1 MDDRAVVTGFLHNG
15 GEILLLHRSETVG
28 SYRGCWGGVA
38 GHVEDHAGPTI
49 DDPQLAAIRAEIR
62 EETGIDPDRLSLVRS
77 GESFSVEDADLGTRW
92 TVHPFLFDCPTRTV
106 ELDSEHTACEWTVP
120 TDILDRET
128 VPRLWE
134 SYDRIRSTVEDIET
148 DREHGSAF
156 LSVRALEVLRDE
168 AGLLARAKDR
178 AAFDD
183 IESIARALLDARPSM
198 SVLSN
203 RVNRVIDAA
212 GRDPAAVEPAAVAGI
227 ERAESADERAAEN
240 LCSRIDGARVG
251 TLSRSGTVL
260 RALQEADPASVL
272 LPESRPGREGIGV
285 AETLAAETA
294 VTVTSDAAFP
304 GLLCSWEADI
314 LVVGADAI
322 LPDGAVR
329 NKVGTRAAA
338 AVATQAEILVVV
350 VSAVDKVTPDDT
362 HHAENRPSEELYV
375 GSATIDIVNPTF
387 ERISGQLID
396 RYVTERGEYDTE
408 AVRSLATNFESLGT
422 WTE

>member
-1 MDDRAVVTGFLHNG
+1 MDQRAVVTGFLHNG
-15 GEILLLHRSETVG
+15 GEILLLRRSENVG

-38 GHVEDHAGPTI
+38 GHVEDHAGPEI
-49 DDPQLAAIRAEIR
+49 EDPKLAAIRAEIR

-77 GESFSVEDADLGTRW
+77 GEPFSVEDADLGTRW

-106 ELDSEHTACEWTVP
+106 ELDSEHTVCEWTAP

-128 VPRLWE
+128 VPRLWT
-134 SYDRIRSTVEDIET
+134 SYDRVRSTVEDIET

-168 AGLLARAKDR
+168 AGLLARADNR
-178 AAFDD
+178 AAFENV
-183 IESIARALLDARPSM
+183 ESVARALLDARPSM
-198 SVLSN
+198 SVLTN

-212 GRDPAAVEPAAVAGI
+212 GTDPAAVETAAIEGI
-227 ERAESADERAAEN
+227 DRAESADERAAEN
-240 LCSRIDGARVG
+240 LRSRIDGARVA

-260 RALQEADPASVL
+260 RALQEADPAAVL
-272 LPESRPGREGIGV
+272 LSESRPGREGIDV

-304 GLLCSWEADI
+304 GLLCSWEADF

-338 AVATQAEILVVV
+338 AVAAQADVPVVV

-362 HHAENRPSEELYV
+362 HHAEDRPGEELYD
-375 GSATIDIVNPTF
+375 GSAVIDIVNPTF
-387 ERISGQLID
+387 ERTPAELID
-396 RYVTERGEYDTE
+396 RYVTERGKYDTE
-408 AVRSLATNFESLGT
+408 AIRSLAANFESLGT
-422 WTE
+422 WAE